1 MTRFKICGVRDVD
14 SALAAAEAG
23 ADFLGFNFV
32 HGVRRQL
39 TFEQGRSIISRVAGE
54 LGDDR
59 PGLVGLFA
67 DQEIDEVNEIIAS
80 CGLEY
85 AQLCG
90 SEEPDYWD
98 QVRANII
105 KQVRVKPLASEQETV
120 DATLVRVKDVVSRGN
135 IALLDSYKK
144 GALGGTGHTFDWS
157 IAAQVA
163 QEYDVVL
170 AGGLA
175 PDNVVTAI
183 RHVNPWMVDV
193 STGVETDGAKD
204 PTRIR
209 AFAEAVRSASSEA
222 VDS

>member
-144 GALGGTGHTFDWS
+144 GFLGGTGHTFDWS

-175 PDNVVTAI
+175 PDNVARAI
-183 RHVNPWMVDV
+183 RQVNPWMVDV
-193 STGVETDGAKD
+193 STGVETDGVKD

>member
-1 MTRFKICGVRDVD
+1 MTRFKICGLRDVD
-14 SALAAAEAG
+14 SALAAADAG

-39 TFEQGRSIISRVAGE
+39 TFEEGRSIISRVAGE
-54 LGDDR
+54 VGEDR

-67 DQEIDEVNEIIAS
+67 DQDIYEVNEIIAS

-90 SEEPDYWD
+90 SEPPDYWD

-105 KQVRVKPLASEQETV
+105 KQIRVKPLASEQETV
-120 DATLVRVKDVVSRGN
+120 DATLARVKDVVSCGN

-144 GALGGTGHTFDWS
+144 GALGGTGHTFDWG
-157 IAAQVA
+157 IAAKVA
-163 QEYDVVL
+163 QGYDVVL

-175 PDNVVTAI
+175 PDNVATAI
-183 RHVNPWMVDV
+183 RQVDPWMVDV
-193 STGVETDGAKD
+193 STGVETDGVKD
-204 PTRIR
+204 KSKIR
-209 AFAEAVRSASSEA
+209 DFAEAVRSASAEA
-222 VDS
+222 VES